1 MGINPVVLNADEA
14 ALLKRVANN
23 GHGDVLAGAYPPR
36 IKSNVYERLRRK
48 GLLTLRFGTTTYSIY
63 SITDAGRKLG
73 A

>member
-1 MGINPVVLNADEA
+1 MGTTELKIDEA
-14 ALLKRVANN
+14 ALLKRALNN
-23 GHGDVLAGAYPPR
+23 GHGEVGAGAYPPR
-36 IKSNVYERLRRK
+36 DKSNVYERLRRK